1 MIRSVLL
8 ERALFAA
15 LAAFVLTAP
24 AALPGQ
30 QAETA
35 GAGLHVVT
43 PALEKALGQPRYFST
58 EDPATKFERSR
69 RRWRKAW
76 IGSVAAFAAANLF
89 DLHSSAGKMELNPL
103 LRSADGRFST
113 GRAAAVKGGI
123 GAAFIALQGW
133 IIHRSPERNYYK
145 HFTFANAAASGG
157 LGALAARNYGVPRAA
172 PRP

>member
-1 MIRSVLL
+1 MIRSALP

-24 AALPGQ
+24 AAVFGQ
-30 QAETA
+30 QPETP
-35 GAGLHVVT
+35 GAGLYVVT
-43 PALEKALGQPRYFST
+43 PALEKALEQPRYFSA
-58 EDPATKFERSR
+58 EDPAAKLERSR

-76 IGSVAAFAAANLF
+76 IGSVAAFAVANLF
-89 DLHSSAGKMELNPL
+89 DLHSSTGKMELNPL
-103 LRSADGRFST
+103 LRGADGRFST

-123 GAAFIALQGW
+123 GAGFIALQGW
-133 IIHRSPERNYYK
+133 MIHRSPEKNYYK

-157 LGALAARNYGVPRAA
+157 LGALAVRNYGIRKPA